1 MGKGGVEWCRDS
13 GRAVALRQW
22 NGRYP
27 VVIVCH
33 RTSNQNIKISSVL
46 PKKSGNRF
54 SLSHGFCDVF
64 GVISIPS
71 FFASFLVSLITVLA
85 LNHRGV
91 DILASIS
98 LVEQAIEAKTHSSS
112 PIKAN
117 LHHPPKN
124 HKQKVLSF
132 TQDSFMKVFTLIVAI
147 LPTVASAWAT
157 FSIAQG
163 LPIRRSVAKYTDDKV
178 PEEAVTKA
186 VEGKREMGQEVV
198 IWLSVTRIAHFC
210 VSSFR
215 YPTKLL

>member
-1 MGKGGVEWCRDS
+1 MVPRSRSCRCPT
-13 GRAVALRQW
+13 AME
-22 NGRYP
+22 RYP

-85 LNHRGV
+85 LNHRCV

-98 LVEQAIEAKTHSSS
+98 LVEQAIEAETHSSS
-112 PIKAN
+112 PIKAH
-117 LHHPPKN
+117 LHHPPKT
-124 HKQKVLSF
+124 HKQKLL
-132 TQDSFMKVFTLIVAI
+132 SFMKVFTLIVAI

>member
-1 MGKGGVEWCRDS
+1 MPPNLQPK
-13 GRAVALRQW
+13 
-22 NGRYP
+22 Y
-27 VVIVCH
+27 
-33 RTSNQNIKISSVL
+33 QNIFGL
-46 PKKSGNRF
+46 APKSGNRF

-85 LNHRGV
+85 LNHRCV

-98 LVEQAIEAKTHSSS
+98 LVEQAIEAETHSSS
-112 PIKAN
+112 PIKAH
-117 LHHPPKN
+117 LHHPPKK
-124 HKQKVLSF
+124 HKQKLLSF

-186 VEGKREMGQEVV
+186 VEGKREMVQEVV